1 MVSLAGTW
9 ELLVPS
15 GGTQFPK
22 RGLNL
27 GPLGGE
33 HEVLGTGPPGK
44 SQLVILHDM
53 TSEALTAQPSQRA
66 GSLPKPCAF
75 PAIHNVPS
83 LLGTALPAAR
93 AMLVPRLLLGDETR
107 SY

>member
-9 ELLVPS
+9 EHLVAS

-27 GPLGGE
+27 GPLSWE
-33 HEVLGTGPPGK
+33 HKVLATGPPGK
-44 SQLVILHDM
+44 SHLVILHDM
-53 TSEALTAQPSQRA
+53 TSEALPTPPKRA
-66 GSLPKPCAF
+66 GSLPKALCI

-83 LLGTALPAAR
+83 LLGTALPAAL